1 MKKSSIYLLFFTL
14 MFACKQSRLKEV
26 EVIKLLQQIRDEEE
40 PSKLLFNV
48 LVKEDSLII
57 ATKARG
63 KKQETLVDMKSII
76 EPYAEPREIEVLK
89 DACNTIYNK
98 IK

>member
-1 MKKSSIYLLFFTL
+1 MEI
-14 MFACKQSRLKEV
+14 
-26 EVIKLLQQIRDEEE
+26 IKLLRQVRDKEE

-48 LVKEDSLII
+48 LVKEDSIVI

-63 KKQETLVDMKSII
+63 KKEETLVDMKNIL
-76 EPYAEPREIEVLK
+76 EPYTEPEEIEVLK
-89 DACNTIYNK
+89 DACNSIYNK

>member
-1 MKKSSIYLLFFTL
+1 MKKSSIYLLFFTP
-14 MFACKQSRLKEV
+14 MFASKQLRVKEV
-26 EVIKLLQQIRDEEE
+26 KIIKLLQQVRDEEE

-63 KKQETLVDMKSII
+63 KKEETLVDMKSIL
-76 EPYAEPREIEVLK
+76 EPYAEPGEIEVLK
-89 DACNTIYNK
+89 DACNAIYNK

>member
-1 MKKSSIYLLFFTL
+1 